1 MKIHELGHIV
11 LFVSN
16 LERSRRFYKETLG
29 FCEIPSQ
36 EAGMAIF
43 SGGRT
48 HHELLLLEV
57 DNVPREKLRPE
68 PGLYHIGFK
77 IGTTD
82 DELMAAYAELV
93 SANIQIV
100 GTADHTVTHS
110 LYLLDPDGNELEL
123 YVDISDAWRENPKL
137 ISEATKKLNLKNRL

>member
-1 MKIHELGHIV
+1 MRIHELGHVV

-29 FCEIPSQ
+29 FKEIPAT
-36 EAGMAIF
+36 EPGMALF
-43 SGGRT
+43 SSGRT
-48 HHELLLLEV
+48 HHELLLIEI
-57 DNVPREKLRPE
+57 DAVPREKLRPE

-82 DELMAAYAELV
+82 DELMAAYAELE
-93 SANIQIV
+93 SAGAKIV

-123 YVDISDAWRENPKL
+123 YVDVNDAWKTDPSL
-137 ISEATKKLNLKNRL
+137 ISRPTKRLAL

>member
-1 MKIHELGHIV
+1 MKIHELGHVV

-29 FCEIPSQ
+29 FREIPSQ
-36 EAGMAIF
+36 EAGMALF
-43 SGGRT
+43 SSGRT
-48 HHELLLLEV
+48 HHELLLIEV
-57 DNVPREKLRPE
+57 DAVPREKHRPE

-82 DELMAAYAELV
+82 DELMQAYAELE
-93 SANIQIV
+93 SAGAKII

-110 LYLLDPDGNELEL
+110 LYLHDPDGNELEL
-123 YVDISDAWRENPKL
+123 YVDINDGWKKDPSL
-137 ISEATKKLNLKNRL
+137 ISRPTKQLKAM